1 MPRPFAV
8 DRSKPP
14 WRMELL
20 PKRIGEMLGTRKRND
35 EGVNRGLGF
44 TKVIELIER

>member
-1 MPRPFAV
+1 MPWPFAV
-8 DRSKPP
+8 DWSKPP
-14 WRMELL
+14 RRMELI